1 MNMRL
6 IGANKV
12 EDLNPSMVDTRGLF
26 THTVTTAGDTL
37 AISAYDAL
45 VSPVFREKSKL

>member
-12 EDLNPSMVDTRGLF
+12 EDLNPSMVDCRGLF
-26 THTVTTAGDTL
+26 THTVSTAGDTL
-37 AISAYDAL
+37 SSTAYDAL
-45 VSPVFREKSKL
+45 CSPAFKEKAKL